1 MMRRVRPWASYYQEK
16 YKTCFGGG
24 TVGSGAHGM
33 ESDIFDDKFVQKRKV
48 KH

>member
-1 MMRRVRPWASYYQEK
+1 MSQLLPRKVQDLFW
-16 YKTCFGGG
+16 GG
-24 TVGSGAHGM
+24 TVGSGAHSM